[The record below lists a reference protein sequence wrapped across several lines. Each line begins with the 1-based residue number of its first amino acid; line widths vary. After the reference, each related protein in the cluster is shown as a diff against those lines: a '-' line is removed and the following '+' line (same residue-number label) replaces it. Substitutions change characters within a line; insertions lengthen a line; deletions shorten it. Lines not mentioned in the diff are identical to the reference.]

1 MQVIMELWVDL
12 VVEVL
17 EEEILQALVYHLLK
31 EMEQQELLVKET
43 LVVMEIIMLLYI
55 LGEVAVELAELVQ
68 MEHLVKVEMVEQ
80 EQIYL
85 HT

>member
-1 MQVIMELWVDL
+1 V
-12 VVEVL
+12 
-17 EEEILQALVYHLLK
+17 
-31 EMEQQELLVKET
+31 
-43 LVVMEIIMLLYI
+43 VVMEIIMLLYI